1 VLRARACMCVCVCV
15 CEREREFFTTKI
27 RPEPGGDQPDSLN
40 FFHSWIADARRVP
53 LSLSLSLSLSSTLC
67 LSDTFLGS
75 VLSLVVQFSDSFSNS
90 QNTKRHPVNV

>member
-53 LSLSLSLSLSSTLC
+53 LSLSLSLSLSHLLC
-67 LSDTFLGS
+67 VSAIH
-75 VLSLVVQFSDSFSNS
+75 FSDLFFLLSFNFPIHFPTRKT
-90 QNTKRHPVNV
+90 QNGIL